1 MSTPHGFH
9 IARMGAGVTDL
20 EIGRA
25 FYGALGF
32 DVGSRFD
39 LGTAL
44 GAQSETP
51 GSPLVICVARRDG
64 FDLELVEHGGAR
76 PPARPPSR
84 RPLNQLGLAYVAL
97 AVDDVD
103 EVCRTIE
110 FHGGHGLTGTRA
122 SSLGG
127 DAMFCL
133 DPFGI
138 RLLLLG
144 PAADAL
150 GRPATRGD
158 GIALAHVGVCVADV
172 IRSEAFYAA
181 LGFDTGP
188 ATPLGT
194 TFSSMAEL
202 DGADLISCSASFGA
216 YPLVLLQWG
225 AARDPGIPVRL
236 PLNRNGDLIHFG
248 THCDDF
254 DAMLDVVVSS
264 GGSIVERTRGQ
275 FPPPG
280 LAMDWAGEPHG
291 WIFTLDPNGVEIEI
305 VGPRAATAAQIG

>member
-1 MSTPHGFH
+1 MSAPHGFR
-9 IARMGAGVTDL
+9 IARVGAGVTDL
-20 EIGRA
+20 ETGRA

-32 DVGSRFD
+32 DVGPPFD
-39 LGTAL
+39 LGTSL

-76 PPARPPSR
+76 PPARPPAR
-84 RPLNQLGLAYVAL
+84 RPLNQLGLAYLAL

-110 FHGGHGLTGTRA
+110 FHGGLGLQGSRA

-127 DAMFCL
+127 DAMFCV

-150 GRPATRGD
+150 GRPETERD

-172 IRSEAFYAA
+172 HRSAAFFSR
-181 LGFDTGP
+181 LGFETGA
-188 ATPLGT
+188 ATPLGAV
-194 TFSSMAEL
+194 FGSMAEL
-202 DGADLISCSASFGA
+202 DAADLTTCTATFGA

-225 AARDPGIPVRL
+225 APRDPGIPVRL
-236 PLNRNGDLIHFG
+236 PLNRSGELIHFG

-254 DAMLDVVVSS
+254 DAMIDVVVSA
-264 GGSIVERTRGQ
+264 GGSVVERTRGS

-280 LAMDWAGEPHG
+280 LAMDWAGDPHR
-291 WIFTLDPNGVEIEI
+291 WVFTLDPNGVQIEI
-305 VGPRAATAAQIG
+305 VGPRTAAAPPVG